1 MRAYQ
6 LLSRVVGSSILLV
19 LLAALVEGCSL
30 PFLPSSTTSS
40 SATTCPSAVPFQAV
54 RGTIQSINGTTLLI
68 TAMNGNT
75 VKATY
80 TSTTRFTRQAM
91 VTTSAL
97 QNGAFVFVVVTQDA
111 SNTYPTATRISLLNA
126 APGSRP
132 GGAFGGGFGRG
143 SGSACGR
150 RGLRGGFGGQDFAGG
165 NGNTR
170 GIAGTISQFRGS
182 SLTVTDTNQANFTV
196 TLNSSTQIIRTS
208 QVSASSLQ
216 VGTRVNLIG
225 LRNAQGVIT
234 ARSVVILLP
243 AGSGA

>member
-6 LLSRVVGSSILLV
+6 LLRRVLGSPILLV
-19 LLAALVEGCSL
+19 LLAVLVGGCSL

-40 SATTCPSAVPFQAV
+40 SATACPSPVPFQTV

-68 TAMNGNT
+68 TATNGYT
-75 VKATY
+75 VKAAY
-80 TSTTRFTRQAM
+80 TSTTRFTRQASA
-91 VTTSAL
+91 TTAAL
-97 QNGAFVFVVVTQDA
+97 QDGTFVFVTVTQDA

-132 GGAFGGGFGRG
+132 GRAFGGGFGRG
-143 SGSACGR
+143 SGSPCGG

-165 NGNTR
+165 NANTR

-182 SLTVTDTNQANFTV
+182 SLTITDANQANFTV
-196 TLNSSTQIIRTS
+196 TLNSSTQIVKTS
-208 QVSASSLQ
+208 RVSASSLQ
-216 VGTRVNLIG
+216 VGTQVNLIG

-234 ARSVVILLP
+234 ARSVMILLP
-243 AGSGA
+243 GSGT